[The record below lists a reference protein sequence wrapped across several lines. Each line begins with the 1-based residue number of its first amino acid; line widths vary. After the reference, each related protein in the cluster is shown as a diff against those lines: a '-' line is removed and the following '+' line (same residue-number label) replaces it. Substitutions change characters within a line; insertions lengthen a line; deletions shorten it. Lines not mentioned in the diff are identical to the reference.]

1 LKSELKT
8 QLQNCV
14 MWSDS
19 IEYMIKEG
27 VETFY
32 ELGPGNVLS
41 SMLKRI
47 NSDIRVKNVGNY
59 DAVLDY
65 LESSI

>member
-1 LKSELKT
+1 
-8 QLQNCV
+8 
-14 MWSDS
+14 
-19 IEYMIKEG
+19 MIKEG

-47 NSDIRVKNVGNY
+47 NSDIDVKNIGNY